1 MKSELIKKENN
12 EVTFT
17 ITLEA
22 EEIEQQ
28 KIKVY
33 QETKDQFEIDG
44 FRKGKAPRSI
54 IEKRYGKDIFTQ
66 QAVDE
71 LLNEKY
77 PEAVKELDLEV
88 IEAPRLTMEE
98 GDEYVITATV
108 GVYPEVTLTD
118 YKGVEIEEVSGE
130 VTEEEV
136 DQEMMLMQQRNARI
150 ESVDEAAKEGDTVIL
165 DFEGSIDG
173 ELFEGGAAE
182 SYALK
187 LGSGAFIPGFEEQ
200 LVGIKAGESRDVNV
214 TFPEDYGADDL
225 AGKDAVFKCTV
236 HEVKVEELPELD
248 DEFAKD
254 VSEFDTLEE
263 LKADTK
269 EKMGIEK
276 AQSALAAMKEAVVR
290 KIAEAAELPVPQGL
304 LEQELN
310 DMQTTMENQLRQQ
323 GLNLETYLQI
333 FGKTMQEFRDDMMDG
348 AKKRVE
354 NRMVVRAVA
363 DQEDFEIEQE
373 AVDAQIADMAQQFGL
388 PEDKIREIIEEENA
402 GMIEKDL
409 KMKKAIEFLYENAVI
424 VPAKEEAAAEEE

>member
-88 IEAPRLTMEE
+88 IEAPRLTMED
-98 GDEYVITATV
+98 GDDYVITATV

-130 VTEEEV
+130 VTEEELE
-136 DQEMMLMQQRNARI
+136 QELKLMQQRNARI
-150 ESVDEAAKEGDTVIL
+150 ESVDEAAREGDTVIL

-263 LKADTK
+263 LKADIK

-409 KMKKAIEFLYENAVI
+409 KMQKAIEFLYENAVI
-424 VPAKEEAAAEEE
+424 VPAKEEEAAEEE